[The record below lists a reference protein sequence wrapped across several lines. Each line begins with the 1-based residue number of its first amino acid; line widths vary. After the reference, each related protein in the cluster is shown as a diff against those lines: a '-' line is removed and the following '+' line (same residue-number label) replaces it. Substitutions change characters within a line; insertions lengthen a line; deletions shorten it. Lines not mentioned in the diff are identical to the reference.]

1 MHPSARKV
9 SQAAAEIGL
18 DIQILEFD
26 QTTRTAADAAAAIG
40 CQVAQIVKSLM
51 FTVGPEPVMVL
62 VSGNNQ
68 LDDRKLAALYQVG
81 RKRVRRAN
89 ADMVKNITGFSI
101 GGVPPFGHQQ
111 PLPVFVDQDLLV
123 FDVVWAA
130 AGTPN
135 AVFAIAPT
143 ELVNATGGRVIDI
156 RQERL

>member
-1 MHPSARKV
+1 
-9 SQAAAEIGL
+9 
-18 DIQILEFD
+18 
-26 QTTRTAADAAAAIG
+26 
-40 CQVAQIVKSLM
+40 
-51 FTVGPEPVMVL
+51 
-62 VSGNNQ
+62 
-68 LDDRKLAALYQVG
+68 
-81 RKRVRRAN
+81 
-89 ADMVKNITGFSI
+89 MVKNITGFSI